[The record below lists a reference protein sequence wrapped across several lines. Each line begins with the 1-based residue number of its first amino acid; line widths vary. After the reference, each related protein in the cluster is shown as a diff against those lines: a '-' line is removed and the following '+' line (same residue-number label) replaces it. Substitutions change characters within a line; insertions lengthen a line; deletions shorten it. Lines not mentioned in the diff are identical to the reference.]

1 MQIKYPLN
9 QINSSL
15 KPSPKIALIV
25 KAFRSGFDAREKLI
39 IREFLEGLILILGA
53 KRENKGVVS
62 SFCTVRQE

>member
-25 KAFRSGFDAREKLI
+25 KAFRSGFYAQEKQN
-39 IREFLEGLILILGA
+39 IREVLEGLIL
-53 KRENKGVVS
+53 
-62 SFCTVRQE
+62 